1 MTAMALPLFFAAC
14 ANDEL
19 EVVSNE
25 AALQDGRAAVEN
37 VTLNFGEGVESRLA
51 YNPSNKSYVW
61 DESDQIGAC
70 LMDEISANYGTYKY
84 SGDAYWSQRFTWVD
98 YIQTNYLFN
107 RDADGNWTTEA
118 KMLEGNYFFHAPYNK
133 NMALRDAYT
142 FGCADQTLANTTTAA
157 LLDAY
162 ADNNAFIGYGRVKQ
176 GNEDGESVKV
186 DMVPVFGA
194 TGFTL
199 ENVGTKDYK
208 ISKIVLRGNKVFTTA
223 KVDPTI
229 ANTNVANYYAGSNMG
244 GFNVDNYLGISN
256 AWAGGDYNNDGRFN
270 GTAALKSVLVYGGS
284 DRVEVKLAAGN
295 ALNSKKSINLIAM
308 VAPAT
313 VAADGDAV
321 LDIHTDKGLIR
332 NIQLYQKNL
341 PSNNGLVQSGSN
353 KAVNLVTDKA
363 LTALAAGDK
372 VLVQFDNTAL
382 DVPATMDIYGTD
394 ELAALIHWNAA
405 TSAPITANLRTN
417 VTITKA
423 MAQEL
428 ANSQITGAT
437 INGNSWTVSVAA
449 DAPANALDAFTY
461 SNVSRIY
468 VNGTQNLAKANGA
481 AVIEVRGTLNVTGD
495 RKDFGEIVNYGTL
508 NINNHVNGGTIK
520 NYGAMAVT
528 AGKTILAAA
537 DVQNGLPWSYV
548 GTIEN
553 AGTIKNLQNS
563 SYGIVNNTGVVGTAD
578 LADELYD
585 EASYNAGTINNNVEG
600 EVYLNVNN
608 GKVYANNKSTSRM
621 YNNAGYII
629 ITNLDEDGNIL
640 AATMGNIVEEVAE
653 PTYTDVLDVRANMIW
668 LSSTL
673 KAKDADK
680 DADGALD
687 AVQLKG
693 ENGWVNVVAK
703 SANAQI
709 TGNLQYL
716 TVRTLTIED
725 GKKLVLNKV
734 KVATQEEYIVM
745 LGGTDSNPNNYAM
758 ITINSNARLKSNDT
772 ADGSIYA
779 EVKYGYEGHNKL
791 DNNSSTTKID
801 FTSSGLVEGGTW

>member
-37 VTLNFGEGVESRLA
+37 VTLDFGEGVESRLA
-51 YNPSNKSYVW
+51 YNPSNKSYIW
-61 DESDQIGAC
+61 DETDQIGAC
-70 LMDEISANYGTYKY
+70 LMDEIAQPNYGDMKY
-84 SGDAYWSQRFTWVD
+84 WGDTYWSQRFTWVD

-118 KMLEGNYFFHAPYNK
+118 KMLEGNYFFHAPYKK

-162 ADNNAFIGYGRVKQ
+162 TDNNAFIGYGRVTQ

-208 ISKIVLRGNKVFTTA
+208 ISKIVLRGNKVRTTA
-223 KVDPTI
+223 TVNPTSANKKV
-229 ANTNVANYYAGSNMG
+229 ASYYVGANMG
-244 GFNVDNYLGISN
+244 GFNVDNYLGIWN
-256 AWAGGDYNNDGRFN
+256 GADYNKDNSYN
-270 GTAALKSVLVYGGS
+270 ATTALKSVLSYAGGQ
-284 DRVEVKLAAGN
+284 RIEVKVAAGN

-308 VAPAT
+308 VAPET
-313 VAADGDAV
+313 VSADGDAV

-341 PSNNGLVQSGSN
+341 PSNNGLVQTGSN

-405 TSAPITANLRTN
+405 TSAPITANLKTN
-417 VTITKA
+417 VTITKE
-423 MAQEL
+423 MVQEL
-428 ANSQITGAT
+428 AKSQITAAN
-437 INGNSWTVSVAA
+437 IIGNNQAVFIDA
-449 DAPANALDAFTY
+449 DAPATALDAFNY
-461 SNVSRIY
+461 SGVSRIFVY
-468 VNGTQNLAKANGA
+468 GTQNLAKANTTP
-481 AVIEVRGTLNVTGD
+481 VIDVRSSGTLNITGSNQS
-495 RKDFGEIVNYGTL
+495 FQTIENYGTL
-508 NINNHVNGGTIK
+508 NVNNNAKGIAIK
-520 NYGAMAVT
+520 NYATMSVV
-528 AGKTILAAA
+528 AGKTIAAA
-537 DVQNGLPWSYV
+537 TTVTNGLPWSYV

-553 AGTIKNLQNS
+553 AGTIKNLQNTA
-563 SYGIVNNTGVVGTAD
+563 YGIVNNTGVIGTAD
-578 LADELYD
+578 LAANLSAEP
-585 EASYNAGTINNNVEG
+585 SNNAGTINNNVEG
-600 EVYLNVNN
+600 QVYLNVNN
-608 GKVYANNKSTSRM
+608 DKVYANNKSTSRM
-621 YNNAGYII
+621 YDNAGYII

-687 AVQLKG
+687 AVALKG

-725 GKKLVLNKV
+725 GTKIVLNKV
-734 KVATQEEYIVM
+734 KVATQEKYIVM

-772 ADGSIYA
+772 SAGEIWA
-779 EVKYGYEGHNKL
+779 NVKSGTEAANKL
-791 DNNSSTTKID
+791 DNNSSTTDID
-801 FTSSGLVEGGTW
+801 YSSYPTIDAMPK

>member
-70 LMDEISANYGTYKY
+70 LMDEISADYGTYKY

-162 ADNNAFIGYGRVKQ
+162 TDNNAFIGYGRVMQ

-208 ISKIVLRGNKVFTTA
+208 ISKIVLRGNKVSTTA
-223 KVDPTI
+223 TVNPTS
-229 ANTNVANYYAGSNMG
+229 ANTKVANYYVGNNMG

-256 AWAGGDYNNDGRFN
+256 AWAGGDYNNDGSFN
-270 GTAALKSVLVYGGS
+270 GTAALKNVLVYGGS
-284 DRVEVKLAAGN
+284 GRVEVKLAAGN
-295 ALNSKKSINLIAM
+295 ALNSKKSINVIAM
-308 VAPAT
+308 VAPAA

-382 DVPATMDIYGTD
+382 DVPSTMDIYGTD

-405 TSAPITANLRTN
+405 TSAPITANLQTN

-437 INGNSWTVSVAA
+437 INGNGWTVSVAA
-449 DAPANALDAFTY
+449 DAPATALDAFTY

-481 AVIEVRGTLNVTGD
+481 TVIDVRGTLNVTGD

-508 NINNHVNGGTIK
+508 NIKNNVNGGAIY
-520 NYGAMAVT
+520 NYASMAVT
-528 AGKTILAAA
+528 AGKTILATAT
-537 DVQNGLPWSYV
+537 VTNGTYPYA

-553 AGTIKNLQNS
+553 AGTIKNLQNT
-563 SYGIVNNTGVVGTAD
+563 YGTVNNTGIIGTAALAVD
-578 LADELYD
+578 L
-585 EASYNAGTINNNVEG
+585 NAEPSNNIGTINNNVEG
-600 EVYLNVNN
+600 QVYLNVNN

-621 YNNAGYII
+621 YDNAGYII

-687 AVQLKG
+687 AVALKG

-725 GKKLVLNKV
+725 GTKIVLNKV
-734 KVATQEEYIVM
+734 KVATQEDYIVM
-745 LGGTDSNPNNYAM
+745 YGGTDNNPYNYAM
-758 ITINSNARLKSNDT
+758 ITINSNARLKSNNT
-772 ADGSIYA
+772 SAGEIWANVVSGTEA
-779 EVKYGYEGHNKL
+779 ANKL
-791 DNNSSTTKID
+791 DNNSSTTDID
-801 FTSSGLVEGGTW
+801 YSSYATIDAMPK